1 MGIEDRDWYRRRR
14 IDYEH
19 GGLYNTDELDR
30 RRKRSSNWLPLLLT
44 LVAVSLVLF
53 AKEKIDPQLL
63 RKTGSTVSPVPP
75 LVQHVPA
82 QSSGQSLLLPEPATH
97 SLPAPVG
104 HSSEVISSSSSSQ
117 TVQYYTQHNSNMK
130 YLTVEINDIP
140 FEFMLDSGSTNVAL
154 NAVSMRKLGLPASM
168 QKVNSRTAG
177 GVVESYLFTCPT
189 VKLGNMAVD
198 NVTCIYVP
206 TLDTN
211 LLGASFLRNF
221 TYSVDEQTQTITLIP
236 REYRTYSADGALVPI
251 EGSGS
256 AEVDGKKYIY
266 ENDRIKEAK
275 DKN

>member
-14 IDYEH
+14 IDYER
-19 GGLYNTDELDR
+19 GGLYDTDELDR
-30 RRKRSSNWLPLLLT
+30 RSKRSSNWLPLLLI
-44 LVAVSLVLF
+44 LLAVSLVLF
-53 AKEKIDPQLL
+53 AREKIDPHLF
-63 RKTGSTVSPVPP
+63 RKPGSAASPVPP

-82 QSSGQSLLLPEPATH
+82 QPSGQSLSLSETPTH
-97 SLPAPVG
+97 SLPAPVSP
-104 HSSEVISSSSSSQ
+104 SSEVISSSSSSQ
-117 TVQYYTQHNSNMK
+117 TLQYYTKHNSNMK

-177 GVVESYLFTCPT
+177 GVVESYLFTCPS
-189 VKLGNMAVD
+189 VRLGNMAVND
-198 NVTCIYVP
+198 VTCSYVP

-211 LLGASFLRNF
+211 LLGTSFLRHF
-221 TYSVDEQTQTITLIP
+221 TYSVDEQAQTITLIP
-236 REYRTYSADGALVPI
+236 REYRTYIADGALVPV

-266 ENDRIKEAK
+266 ENDRINEVK